1 MFNNVNLITVSG
13 TGADATADISI
24 RDGVAIAA
32 TISSG
37 GNGYQIGDVVT
48 VGSIGVA
55 SVGRDVRF
63 TITGIGVTSQLILDN
78 VQGDFI
84 VGAGST
90 LKFYNSAGVSTELN
104 GQTAGADVTIPSDGL
119 TEVSDG
125 LHIKINHRNHG
136 MNFDDNIV
144 RISGVLPDIKPTKLA
159 VAYDKASSDP
169 ISVIDAGS
177 FDTFEGVGIGTT
189 NTGLL
194 LIGEELIEY
203 TSTTGT
209 TISGITRGVLTK
221 SYPEGTPVYK
231 YELGGVSLSR
241 INRAHNLSAA
251 TVSRPITLD
260 SYHIKLDM
268 SQKYGNGNINALGQT
283 NNADRSVNTS
293 FNKLFIGGKKTTG
306 GFNVTATQNIPFEG
320 VKPLVHNMTVEGT
333 TLTAQIRTTTAQSI
347 SGSEI
352 PYVNAG
358 FEDISLN
365 QNNYFTSPRAIYS
378 KENEDA
384 KLTALKEIN
393 LCK

>member
-1 MFNNVNLITVSG
+1 MLSQQQSLQRKWLSDWRCYN
-13 TGADATADISI
+13 
-24 RDGVAIAA
+24 
-32 TISSG
+32 
-37 GNGYQIGDVVT
+37 

-125 LHIKINHRNHG
+125 LHTSRLIIENHG
-136 MNFDDNIV
+136 MNFGDNI
-144 RISGVLPDIKPTKLA
+144 IDSGVRPDIKPTKLA

-189 NTGLL
+189 NTGLFDR
-194 LIGEELIEY
+194 EELIEY

-221 SYPEGTPVYK
+221 SYQR
-231 YELGGVSLSR
+231 ELQFISM
-241 INRAHNLSAA
+241 NLVA
-251 TVSRPITLD
+251 
-260 SYHIKLDM
+260 
-268 SQKYGNGNINALGQT
+268 
-283 NNADRSVNTS
+283 
-293 FNKLFIGGKKTTG
+293 
-306 GFNVTATQNIPFEG
+306 
-320 VKPLVHNMTVEGT
+320 
-333 TLTAQIRTTTAQSI
+333 
-347 SGSEI
+347 
-352 PYVNAG
+352 
-358 FEDISLN
+358 
-365 QNNYFTSPRAIYS
+365 
-378 KENEDA
+378 
-384 KLTALKEIN
+384 
-393 LCK
+393 